1 MRGIAEGIIALILL
15 AIAISASLFY
25 FVVYTN
31 VVRNSLP
38 KSSVLVINVQEAK
51 IVGGYL
57 IITLQLVNDGVKQIQ
72 LQQAQLMK
80 QSTLLATTSITTTD
94 GNTVLNPG
102 DAKNAL
108 LIFNNLNVNPNDKIT
123 IIITYTV
130 DNVQQ
135 SAGKSATVS

>member
-72 LQQAQLMK
+72 LQQARLMK

-102 DAKNAL
+102 EAKNAL

-123 IIITYTV
+123 IIITYAV
-130 DNVQQ
+130 DNTQQ
-135 SAGKSATVS
+135 SAGKSAIVS

>member
-15 AIAISASLFY
+15 VIAISASLFY

-51 IVGGYL
+51 VVGGYL

-94 GNTVLNPG
+94 GMTVLNPG
-102 DAKNAL
+102 EAKNAL

-123 IIITYTV
+123 IIIIYTV

-135 SAGKSATVS
+135 SAGKSAIVS